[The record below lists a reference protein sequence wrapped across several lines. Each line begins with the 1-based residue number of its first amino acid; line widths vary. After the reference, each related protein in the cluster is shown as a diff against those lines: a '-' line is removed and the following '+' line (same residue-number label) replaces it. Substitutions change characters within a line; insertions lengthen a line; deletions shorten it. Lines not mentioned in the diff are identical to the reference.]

1 MLAMKIRRP
10 SLAAVSLGV
19 LAASSIACAH
29 APAPVEARRTEKAA
43 APEKVFVTGS
53 HVAQRVDPT
62 TGMPLT
68 TSTVRIYSRNQLV
81 ETGRQTDMGA
91 ALRAADPSLTP

>member
-1 MLAMKIRRP
+1 MKIRRP
-10 SLAAVSLGV
+10 SLAVVSLGV

-29 APAPVEARRTEKAA
+29 APAPVEAQRSEKAT

-81 ETGRQTDMGA
+81 ETGRQADMGA
-91 ALRAADPSLTP
+91 ALLR